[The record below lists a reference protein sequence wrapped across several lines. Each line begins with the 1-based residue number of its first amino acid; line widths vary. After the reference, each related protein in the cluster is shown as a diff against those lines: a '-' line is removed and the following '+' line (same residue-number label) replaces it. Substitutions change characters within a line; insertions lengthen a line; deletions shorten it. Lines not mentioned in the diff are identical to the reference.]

1 MKVSRTL
8 TLCAVGVVSVSS
20 LSACATKGFVRNSVA
35 AESAARIAAV
45 DSERAARV
53 QGDEAN

>member
-1 MKVSRTL
+1 MKVSTRTL

-20 LSACATKGFVRNSVA
+20 LSACATKGFVRKSVS

-45 DSERAARV
+45 DSERAALV
-53 QGDEAN
+53 QGD